1 MIGGNR
7 MSVKRKSILEMSS
20 MEARLFLLKSSSYV
34 DMLLPEYF
42 DFQPVIDYAQK
53 ILADKKLSSLIR
65 RRDLKEAEFAN
76 HTILLNKN
84 AGYDWR
90 PVQIIH
96 PLLYVDLV
104 NLITTNKNWNILQ
117 ERFKVFQG
125 DKRIQCISIPVESMG
140 TKNDKAE
147 TILNWWEG
155 MEQNSIVKSLQ
166 YSYCIRTD
174 ITNCYGSIYTH
185 SIDWAIRGKSIAKN
199 AKSHKDT
206 SLGHMIDWT
215 VEQLQ
220 CGQTNGIPQ
229 GGVLFNFIAEIVL
242 GYSDFLLSEKLNQ
255 MEVSGW
261 SVIRYRDDYRIF
273 SNSKETAELVVKVIS
288 DVLSDLNMHFN
299 SSKTGMTSQ
308 IIESAIKPDKVYWN
322 AKIPVIMPI
331 RYENGVKKFDYQLN
345 LQKHLLEI
353 LWLSKKFQNSGS
365 VIKALTAFT
374 ERLDGLRQINEPVL
388 PLISIVADLISNNPK
403 VIPIGVG
410 VMSKLLTKEYEQSDD
425 VSAGRIVSLITNK
438 LESTPNLNFL
448 DVWLQRLTVLTDIS
462 RHFSEKLCLAV
473 SDLDYD
479 IWDSSFVS
487 AKIKFPSI
495 VNREKLKKLRVE
507 IPTAVFDIFNEYD

>member
-1 MIGGNR
+1 M
-7 MSVKRKSILEMSS
+7 
-20 MEARLFLLKSSSYV
+20 
-34 DMLLPEYF
+34 
-42 DFQPVIDYAQK
+42 
-53 ILADKKLSSLIR
+53 
-65 RRDLKEAEFAN
+65 
-76 HTILLNKN
+76 
-84 AGYDWR
+84 
-90 PVQIIH
+90 
-96 PLLYVDLV
+96 
-104 NLITTNKNWNILQ
+104 
-117 ERFKVFQG
+117 
-125 DKRIQCISIPVESMG
+125 
-140 TKNDKAE
+140 
-147 TILNWWEG
+147 
-155 MEQNSIVKSLQ
+155 
-166 YSYCIRTD
+166 
-174 ITNCYGSIYTH
+174 
-185 SIDWAIRGKSIAKN
+185 
-199 AKSHKDT
+199 
-206 SLGHMIDWT
+206 
-215 VEQLQ
+215 
-220 CGQTNGIPQ
+220 
-229 GGVLFNFIAEIVL
+229 LFNFIAEIVL
-242 GYSDFLLSEKLNQ
+242 GYSDFLLSEKLKQ

-288 DVLSDLNMHFN
+288 DVLSGLNMHFN
-299 SSKTGMTSQ
+299 SSKTGITSQ

-322 AKIPVIMPI
+322 TKIPVIMPI

-374 ERLDGLRQINEPVL
+374 DRLDGLKQINEPVL

-448 DVWLQRLTVLTDIS
+448 DVWLQRLTVLTDSS
-462 RHFSEKLCLAV
+462 RHFSEKLCLTV

-507 IPTAVFDIFNEYD
+507 IPTDVFDIFNEYD